1 MSRLFKGRWLI
12 KHLLVI
18 LAVIGLINLGFWQ
31 LRRLEQRRA
40 LNEAILEGL
49 NAPVTV
55 LTGED
60 VAPEALHYHR
70 VSAEG
75 TFDNGESIVIRN
87 RPFQG
92 RPGVRL
98 VVPLQIEGSDRAV
111 LVDRGWIPLDESAQD
126 RRRIYDENGTV
137 TIEGIAYKTQTR
149 PNRWLIPTDPTPGPG
164 ETRLDEWFR
173 VDIERIQEQVPYPL
187 LPIFVKQS
195 PRLPQGPDEN
205 AAADTPPLR
214 EEDIELSE
222 GSHLSYALQWFSF
235 ALILVIVYGV
245 LLRQEL
251 RKE

>member
-1 MSRLFKGRWLI
+1 MSKLFKGRWLI

-40 LNEAILEGL
+40 LNEAILAGL

-60 VAPEALHYHR
+60 VDPETLQRHR
-70 VSAEG
+70 VSAVG
-75 TFDNGESIVIRN
+75 AFDNDENIVIRN

-98 VVPLQIEGSDRAV
+98 VTPLKIEGSDRAV
-111 LVDRGWIPLDESAQD
+111 LVDRGWIPLDESARD
-126 RRRIYDENGTV
+126 RRRIYDESGTV
-137 TIEGIAYKTQTR
+137 TVEGIAYKTQTR
-149 PNRWLIPTDPTPGPG
+149 PDRWLIPTDPTPGPG

-173 VDIERIQEQVPYPL
+173 VDIERIQAQLPYPL
-187 LPIFVKQS
+187 LPIFIEES
-195 PRLPQGPDEN
+195 PDEN
-205 AAADTPPLR
+205 AATDTPPLR

-245 LLRQEL
+245 LIRQEL

>member
-1 MSRLFKGRWLI
+1 MSKLFKGRWLI

-40 LNEAILEGL
+40 LNQAILEGL

-55 LTGED
+55 LTGAD
-60 VAPEALHYHR
+60 IDPEALQRHR
-70 VSAEG
+70 VSAVG

-92 RPGVRL
+92 RPGVHL
-98 VVPLQIEGSDRAV
+98 VTSLKIEGSDRAV
-111 LVDRGWIPLDESAQD
+111 LVDRGWIPLDESARD
-126 RRRIYDENGTV
+126 RRRIYDESGTV
-137 TIEGIAYKTQTR
+137 TVEGIAYKTQTR
-149 PNRWLIPTDPTPGPG
+149 SDRWLIPTDPTPGPG

-173 VDIERIQEQVPYPL
+173 VDIERIQAQLSYPL
-187 LPIFVKQS
+187 LPIFIEES
-195 PRLPQGPDEN
+195 PDEN
-205 AAADTPPLR
+205 AAPDTPPLR

-222 GSHLSYALQWFSF
+222 GPHLSYALQWFSF

-245 LLRQEL
+245 LIRQEL
-251 RKE
+251 RRKG

>member
-60 VAPEALHYHR
+60 VDPEALHYRR
-70 VSAEG
+70 VSAVG
-75 TFDNGESIVIRN
+75 TFDNDESIVIRN

-137 TIEGIAYKTQTR
+137 TVEGIAYKTQTR
-149 PNRWLIPTDPTPGPG
+149 PDRWLIPTDPTPGPG

-173 VDIERIQEQVPYPL
+173 VDIERIQAQLPYPL
-187 LPIFVKQS
+187 LPIFVKET
-195 PRLPQGPDEN
+195 PDEN

-214 EEDIELSE
+214 EEDIALSE

-235 ALILVIVYGV
+235 ALILLIVYGV
-245 LLRQEL
+245 LIRQEL